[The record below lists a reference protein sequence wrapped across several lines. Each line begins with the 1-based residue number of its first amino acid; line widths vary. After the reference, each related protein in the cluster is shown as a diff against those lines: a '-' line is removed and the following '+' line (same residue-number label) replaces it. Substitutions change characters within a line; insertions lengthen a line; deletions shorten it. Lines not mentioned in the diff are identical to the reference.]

1 MIITRD
7 WINDDITLTTTK
19 SYSKNDLIGMINY
32 WKHRL
37 LNEGASYGDKI
48 GIAIPSMEVS
58 HIAVSFAAY
67 ELGLRQVIL
76 SKPTTEQECKNPK
89 CNSHLPL
96 DLFVYCLPKDQ
107 SFEIAKNHYIRN
119 SKISI
124 EIPSS
129 FDEQS
134 QIDTKVLCN
143 ENTDILL
150 CTSSG
155 TTGDPKLISQTH
167 KFFFDLCSFNWS
179 VLGFSNESRILHLSS
194 FNHGSSL
201 GVFYLPTLH
210 VCKEHFFYFNAVT
223 NKSMEYSII
232 NMCHQKQITHML
244 SPNASMTDALI
255 SVIENFEFD
264 LSNLTIMVLSF
275 INPRWEKIVKK
286 GKIKKIVSIFGCS
299 ETSGPLFLPTLDQ
312 YTENFSPRNLGEP
325 VIGFHKIEVKDS
337 HLLVTMPDDSVIDTG
352 DIVTDD
358 YHLIGKSKLP
368 RIDDVEINVLDVIE
382 LIEQL
387 ASRNRFE
394 VVIDEVQN
402 IIFIL
407 TEVSLDSI
415 AIENLLKDY
424 YGIIMPIR
432 IVEMPNLSM
441 FITGI
446 KPDREKIMIYLT
458 NFEVDK

>member
-7 WINDDITLTTTK
+7 WINDDIALTTTK

-58 HIAVSFAAY
+58 HIAISFAAY

-76 SKPTTEQECKNPK
+76 PKPIIEQECKNPK

-96 DLFVYCLPKDQ
+96 DFFVYCLPHDQ
-107 SFEIAKNHYIRN
+107 TFEIAKNHYIRN

-134 QIDTKVLCN
+134 QIETKVLCN

-179 VLGFSNESRILHLSS
+179 VLGFSNESKILHLSS

-210 VCKEHFFYFNAVT
+210 VCKEHFFYFDAVT

-232 NMCHQKQITHML
+232 DMCRKKQITHML

-255 SVIENFEFD
+255 SEIENFDFD
-264 LSNLTIMVLSF
+264 LPDLTIMVLSF
-275 INPRWEKIVKK
+275 INPRWEKIVKRS
-286 GKIKKIVSIFGCS
+286 KIKKIVSIFGCS
-299 ETSGPLFLPTLDQ
+299 ETSGPLFLPTLDRS
-312 YTENFSPRNLGEP
+312 TENFRPRNLGKP
-325 VIGFHKIEVKDS
+325 VKGFHKIEVKDS
-337 HLLVTMPDDSVIDTG
+337 HLLVTMPDGSIIDTG

-358 YHLIGKSKLP
+358 YQLIGKSKLP

-382 LIEQL
+382 LLEQFV
-387 ASRNRFE
+387 SRNKIE
-394 VVIDEVQN
+394 VVIDEIQN
-402 IIFIL
+402 IIFVL
-407 TEVSLDSI
+407 TEVSLNPVTVG
-415 AIENLLKDY
+415 NLLRDR
-424 YGIIMPIR
+424 YGIDIPTK
-432 IVEMPNLSM
+432 IVEVSSLSL

-446 KPDREKIMIYLT
+446 KPDREKIISYLR